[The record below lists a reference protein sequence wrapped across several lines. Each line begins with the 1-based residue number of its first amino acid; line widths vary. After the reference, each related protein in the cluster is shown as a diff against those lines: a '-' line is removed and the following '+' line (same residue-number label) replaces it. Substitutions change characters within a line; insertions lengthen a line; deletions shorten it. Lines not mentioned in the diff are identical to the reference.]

1 MQINLKNKSLNYLM
15 GGIVCTFLA
24 FGLGYFLLVSNDRLA
39 HGLSSNSYN
48 LSFDLSYLNRPN
60 LKNSGVIIVFIDD
73 KSYKDFDEPED
84 RALDRKWHAELL
96 NRLAKDKAKAVVM
109 DIIFSDPS
117 PVDRPN
123 SDAKFADAIKSN
135 GHVILGVDYIRP
147 TESTERPLPNVKGEL
162 VTTEGLDKVLT
173 YPYGPFREAAAR
185 LGLVQLTPDQ
195 DLTIRKHFKD
205 LDNEDIE
212 RVVKNERANVPPTLS
227 MAAANLIGL
236 KVAAQPSDRWI
247 YYYGRP
253 YEAIPNVG
261 LSEAFSMPPGFF
273 KDKIVFVGAHPMTG
287 QWSEI
292 RDEAVSPYFS
302 FGSPFIKIPLVEV
315 HATEFLNL
323 LRHDW
328 LSRPAPAAENL
339 TLFLMAAIF
348 GFGLLRFR
356 PLIATGLAIVG
367 ALSVVLV
374 HQWVFN
380 SRHVWFS
387 WLIIVAA
394 QIPCAL
400 IYSIVFNSLEWL
412 AQRRKLEAERRRA
425 HERIRE
431 QAALLDK
438 AQDAII
444 VHDLD
449 WRAQYWNKSAENLY
463 GWSFEEVQLLNLKND
478 VFKTD
483 ENKLLEALQLSLA
496 NGEWIG
502 ELRQNTKAG
511 KSLLVQSRW
520 TLVRDEGGKP
530 KSILVINTDV
540 TEQKK
545 LEAQFLRT
553 QRMESIGTLAGGI
566 AHDLNNVLSPILMGV
581 EMMRMKNDNDEFTK
595 KMLATMSSSA
605 KRGSD
610 MVKQVLTFARGHE
623 GERSVLQISHLV
635 REMQKIVKETF
646 PKSIEFKT
654 VLSEGLWPILGDAT
668 QIHQIILNLCVN
680 ARDAMPNGGQ
690 ISVAL
695 KNVTLTEDEAKQHVG
710 AKPVQYVLL
719 AVTDTGTGIPPEIMD
734 KIFEP
739 FFTTKEIGKGT
750 GLGLSTVIS
759 IIKSHGGFLD
769 LQSQVGKGTSFNV
782 HLPAAA
788 EAVPVASVPTPPE
801 SLRGE
806 GETVMIVD
814 DEPAV
819 LDLTRQLMVHF
830 GYKVVTAIHGADAVA
845 LFPQY
850 KDKIKVLV
858 IDMMMPVMDG
868 PTAIRALRKLDPKLP
883 VIAISGLMAGDK
895 IQEQLG
901 DVGVVFIPKPFTTEK
916 LLIAIR
922 DAIIGTTP
930 DSQKIASNSVPGVK
944 QPTLGK

>member
-1 MQINLKNKSLNYLM
+1 MKSFRIKNKFASYLL
-15 GGIVCTFLA
+15 GGCFSAALV
-24 FGLGYFLLVSNDRLA
+24 FGLGYFLLVSKGRLA
-39 HGLSSNSYN
+39 NELSYNSYDF
-48 LSFDLSYLNRPN
+48 SFDLSYYNRPD

-73 KSYKDFDEPED
+73 KSYKAFGDSELE
-84 RALDRKWHAELL
+84 ALDRKWHAELL
-96 NRLAKDKAKAVVM
+96 KRLARDKARAVVM
-109 DIIFSDPS
+109 DVIFSDPS

-123 SDAKFADAIKSN
+123 SDSKLADAIKAN
-135 GHVILGVDYIRP
+135 GRVVLGVDYIRP
-147 TESTERPLPNVKGEL
+147 TENQARPVPNKKGAVLYE
-162 VTTEGLDKVLT
+162 TEGLDKVLT
-173 YPYGPFREAAAR
+173 FPIEPFREGAAR
-185 LGLVQLTPDQ
+185 LGLVQLMPDQ
-195 DLTIRKHFKD
+195 DLTIRKPFKHLDKDD
-205 LDNEDIE
+205 LE
-212 RVVKNERANVPPTLS
+212 RIVKEERANVPPFLS
-227 MAAANLIGL
+227 IAAADLVGIKLPPQN
-236 KVAAQPSDRWI
+236 ADRWL

-261 LSEAFSMPPGFF
+261 MSEAFDMPPGFF

-292 RDEAVSPYFS
+292 RDEAISPYFS
-302 FGSPFIKIPLVEV
+302 FNAPFIKQPLVEI

-328 LSRPAPAAENL
+328 LERFSTRVEEVI
-339 TLFLMAAIF
+339 LFLLAGLFA
-348 GFGLLRFR
+348 FGLLRFR
-356 PLIATGLAIVG
+356 PLIATGLAIGGV
-367 ALSVVLV
+367 LFVVLV
-374 HQWVFN
+374 HQWIFN
-380 SRHVWFS
+380 AHHIWFP
-387 WLIIVAA
+387 WLIVVGA
-394 QIPCAL
+394 QIPCAW

-412 AQRRKLEAERRRA
+412 AQRRRLEAERRRA
-425 HERIRE
+425 YERIRE

-438 AQDAII
+438 AQDAIL

-463 GWSFEEVQLLNLKND
+463 GWSFEDVQRLNLKED
-478 VFKTD
+478 VFKSD
-483 ENKLLEALQLSLA
+483 GNKLLEALQVTLA
-496 NGEWIG
+496 KGEWTG
-502 ELRQNTKAG
+502 ELRQNDKAG

-520 TLVRDEGGKP
+520 TLVRDEQGRA

-581 EMMRMKNDNDEFTK
+581 EIMRMKSNNDEAMS
-595 KMLATMSSSA
+595 KMLTTMSSSA
-605 KRGSD
+605 RRGSD

-623 GERSVLQISHLV
+623 GERSVLQVSHLV

-654 VLSEGLWPILGDAT
+654 ALGDALWPILGDAT

-690 ISVAL
+690 IIVTL

-710 AKPVQYVLL
+710 AKPIQYLLL
-719 AVTDTGTGIPPEIMD
+719 AVADNGTGIPPEIMD

-769 LQSQVGKGTSFNV
+769 LQSKVGKGTAFNV
-782 HLPAAA
+782 YLPAAA
-788 EAVPVASVPTPPE
+788 EAVVAASEPTRPE
-801 SLRGE
+801 ALRGE
-806 GETVMIVD
+806 GETVMLVD

-819 LDLTRQLMVHF
+819 LDLTRELLTHF

-868 PTAIRALRKLDPKLP
+868 PTAIRELRKLQPKLP
-883 VIAISGLMAGDK
+883 IIAISGLMAGDK

-901 DVGVVFIPKPFTTEK
+901 DVGVVFIPKPFTSEK
-916 LLIAIR
+916 LLLAIR
-922 DAIIGTTP
+922 ELVINDRSISRRAVAATP
-930 DSQKIASNSVPGVK
+930 
-944 QPTLGK
+944 